1 LSIAQFINWSILL
14 IIHIYFLL
22 QAGISDDQLTLALEP
37 EAASLY
43 CRKVPVSV
51 ESTRDGERKISAM
64 QKGSKYIVFDQGG
77 ILLVLSFSAIWTF
90 QIKDNMLPNNII
102 QLLTFVEVNIRIYR
116 SKIYDIY
123 WGWSRGKYYISWN
136 DRSLY

>member
-1 LSIAQFINWSILL
+1 M
-14 IIHIYFLL
+14 

-123 WGWSRGKYYISWN
+123 
-136 DRSLY
+136 